1 MVISPDYKMTYV
13 SLIVQFVST
22 GSRMGASA
30 SPECYLQ
37 NKYRHYTIV
46 KARTRSYLMRLLCP
60 HMGEGRLRRTTTRD
74 APFPQSIVF
83 LQPGWRECDI

>member
-46 KARTRSYLMRLLCP
+46 KARTHYIL
-60 HMGEGRLRRTTTRD
+60 D
-74 APFPQSIVF
+74 AVAMPPY
-83 LQPGWRECDI
+83 G